1 MSMASLG
8 NMSGTAFTRIKV
20 ELREMGFAPVGS
32 KFTSVSGHR
41 YQTYM
46 RPTHVDQVFLARE
59 DDGNARI
66 RIALTPSVAIDG
78 EYNWS
83 VFRDTQL
90 KPAFADGSEQ
100 FPIVLN

>member
-1 MSMASLG
+1 
-8 NMSGTAFTRIKV
+8 MSGTAFTRIKV
-20 ELREMGFAPVGS
+20 ELREMGFTPVGS

-41 YQTYM
+41 YQTYRYQAYM

-78 EYNWS
+78 EYNWT